1 MPEIKCVINDPK
13 TGNSRQKNVDS
24 ALLAGRKI
32 GDKIAGAHLGLE
44 GYELQITGGSDTAG
58 FPMRKEIDGAARKK
72 LLLGKGVGF
81 RINREGM
88 KLRKTIV
95 GNTISN
101 LTAQVNI
108 KVIKHGAKP
117 FDELMPK
124 QEKKE

>member
-58 FPMRKEIDGAARKK
+58 FPMTKMIDGGIRKK
-72 LLLGKGVGF
+72 ALLESGSF
-81 RINREGM
+81 
-88 KLRKTIV
+88 
-95 GNTISN
+95 
-101 LTAQVNI
+101 
-108 KVIKHGAKP
+108 GAK
-117 FDELMPK
+117 K
-124 QEKKE
+124 G